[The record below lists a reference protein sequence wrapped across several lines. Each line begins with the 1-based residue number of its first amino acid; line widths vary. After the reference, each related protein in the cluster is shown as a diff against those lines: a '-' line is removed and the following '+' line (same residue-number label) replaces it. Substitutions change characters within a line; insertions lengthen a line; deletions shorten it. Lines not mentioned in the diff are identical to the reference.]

1 MRRFKKV
8 LQRVR
13 SKGSPP
19 PPPPPPAA
27 QAAISEQRDPPPSQ
41 TPAPGPAPGPAA
53 AAATATAA
61 TAAPTSQ
68 ATGSML
74 NIALQNQTTS
84 QTVYAYVTG
93 RALDRGNA
101 WFLLSADGHTPY
113 YPSSPSSVGSP
124 MAQNCAIPLG
134 RPGNTVTVTIPH
146 IAGGRIWFS
155 IDAPLTFLLNPGP
168 ALVEPSVTN
177 ASDPNIHTNWG
188 FAEFTFNAD
197 QLYANISYVD
207 FVGPPIALTL
217 TSATLPPQHVA
228 GMPSDGL
235 DQVCAGLRAQHARDN
250 QGWDQLIV
258 TTAAQGAGQ
267 QQQRNLR
274 ALSPNQ
280 AMVTNPALFAT
291 YYDDYVARAWRKF
304 AAQPMSV
311 DTQAAFG
318 TVSAQ
323 VDHGSGTLN
332 FRVADGAATGNA
344 GGSATTPLSFT
355 KPSTRDIFSC
365 STGPFATGSNPAVNA
380 IIPRLAAAF
389 NRSTLLETDVFPAPQ
404 ALYYKDATTN
414 HYSRIV
420 HAVNLDG
427 KGYAFPYDDVQPSGG
442 ADQSGEVHAG
452 DPILFTV
459 TVGGGNAAGAAGT
472 LPRREL

>member
-1 MRRFKKV
+1 
-8 LQRVR
+8 
-13 SKGSPP
+13 
-19 PPPPPPAA
+19 
-27 QAAISEQRDPPPSQ
+27 
-41 TPAPGPAPGPAA
+41 
-53 AAATATAA
+53 
-61 TAAPTSQ
+61 
-68 ATGSML
+68 L

-84 QTVYAYVTG
+84 QTVYAYITG
-93 RALDRGNA
+93 RALDHGNA

-113 YPSSPSSVGSP
+113 YPSSPGSVGSP
-124 MAQNCAIPLG
+124 IQQNCAIPLG
-134 RPGNTVTVTIPH
+134 PPGNTVNVTIPH

-177 ASDPNIHTNWG
+177 PSDPNIYTNWG
-188 FAEFTFNAD
+188 FAEFTFNSD

-207 FVGPPIALTL
+207 FVGPPVALTL
-217 TSATLPPQHVA
+217 TSATVPPQHVS
-228 GMPSDGL
+228 GMPSNGL
-235 DQVCAGLRAQHARDN
+235 DQVCAALRAQHAVDN

-258 TTAAQGAGQ
+258 THQG
-267 QQQRNLR
+267 RNLR

-280 AMVTNPALFAT
+280 GMVTNPALFAT
-291 YYDDYVARAWRKF
+291 YYDDYTSRAWRKF
-304 AAQPMSV
+304 STQAMSL

-323 VDHGSGTLN
+323 VDHTTDSLN
-332 FRVADGAATGNA
+332 FRVGGGTGT
-344 GGSATTPLSFT
+344 GSTSTSPSVLSFT
-355 KPSTRDIFSC
+355 KPTTRDIFSC
-365 STGPFATGSNPAVNA
+365 STGPFATGPNAAVNA

-389 NRSTLLETDVFPAPQ
+389 NRSTLLETNIFPAPL
-404 ALYYKDATTN
+404 ALYYKDGTTN

-452 DPILFTV
+452 DPLLFTV
-459 TVGGGNAAGAAGT
+459 AVGGGNAGAGAGGH
-472 LPRREL
+472 RREL